1 MLKKVLVVDDSAGG
15 NQFDAVVPAA
25 RGLSL
30 GGDFRSDKDRG
41 NNRGRETQ
49 RDPSRRGNAATK
61 WFSGMPRS
69 EERRAL
75 LADSGDSRD
84 VKDGPQRSLLGRA
97 TGRKRLCREAVHAR
111 RIDQRGEKVCLMAGK
126 PEEVRENAGL
136 PLELVGGE
144 FLESETLSEERLP
157 ERQYCVFRAGR
168 ERFCLSVLEVEEV
181 VDWPIVTRI
190 PLAPA
195 FLMGVFNL
203 RGTIVP
209 LVDIAF
215 TEGRRPGLL
224 PKHVVVAA
232 LKGDAQ
238 RDDLRVGIASDEVIG
253 TYSATEEALLDQA
266 PNDVPHCRGM
276 LRHDDRLALVVDLR
290 RLTDVFPV
298 PVI

>member
-1 MLKKVLVVDDSAGG
+1 MASEPETVGIA
-15 NQFDAVVPAA
+15 P
-25 RGLSL
+25 GL
-30 GGDFRSDKDRG
+30 
-41 NNRGRETQ
+41 ET
-49 RDPSRRGNAATK
+49 
-61 WFSGMPRS
+61 
-69 EERRAL
+69 
-75 LADSGDSRD
+75 
-84 VKDGPQRSLLGRA
+84 
-97 TGRKRLCREAVHAR
+97 
-111 RIDQRGEKVCLMAGK
+111 
-126 PEEVRENAGL
+126 
-136 PLELVGGE
+136 GE
-144 FLESETLSEERLP
+144 FLEGEISQEERRP

-209 LVDIAF
+209 LMDIAF

-232 LKGDAQ
+232 IQGDAHH
-238 RDDLRVGIASDEVIG
+238 DDLRLGIAADEVIG
-253 TYSATEEALLDQA
+253 TYSASEEALLNQA
-266 PNDVPHCRGM
+266 PAEVPHCRGM